1 MSTRSLALSVA
12 ATVVMAP
19 WLVRYNVHETG
30 KDARMSEYGENG
42 ANGAH
47 ESTPRFEALYR
58 SLLRP
63 AIDQIAQRDV
73 ANGADAAE
81 QARGYTERGKPD
93 FALAYLLLADLSDE
107 EKFALYAQSHE
118 RRAAYIEQKARQFDR
133 QFARPF
139 PLLFQEAAKDR
150 ALARRIRAG
159 QSISPGAGRQ
169 LPMM

>member
-1 MSTRSLALSVA
+1 MS
-12 ATVVMAP
+12 
-19 WLVRYNVHETG
+19 ETG
-30 KDARMSEYGENG
+30 KNG
-42 ANGAH
+42 ATKPAM
-47 ESTPRFEALYR
+47 SFEALYR

-63 AIDQIAQRDV
+63 AIGEIAQQDI
-73 ANGADAAE
+73 AGGADPAA
-81 QARGYTERGKPD
+81 QAREYTERGKPD
-93 FALAYLLLADLSDE
+93 FVLAYLLLGSLPDE
-107 EKFALYAQSHE
+107 EKRALYSQAHE

-133 QFARPF
+133 EFHRPF